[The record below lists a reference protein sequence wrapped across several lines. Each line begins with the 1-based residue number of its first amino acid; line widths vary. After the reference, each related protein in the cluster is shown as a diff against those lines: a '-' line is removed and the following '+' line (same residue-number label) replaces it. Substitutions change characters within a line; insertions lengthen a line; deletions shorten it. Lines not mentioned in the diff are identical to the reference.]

1 MADEKNTPSTPP
13 APKASVA
20 AAAPKPAPAPSA
32 PAAEKPQASSAAQ
45 SGDDITI
52 SPERP
57 AVVDMRF
64 VIDTVVSIPEVALNT
79 FLKTIKRVVS

>member
-13 APKASVA
+13 APKPAP
-20 AAAPKPAPAPSA
+20 PKPAPKAVESA
-32 PAAEKPQASSAAQ
+32 PAAEKPQASAAAK
-45 SGDDITI
+45 SDADDIVI

-64 VIDTVVSIPEVALNT
+64 VVDTVLSGPEVVINT
-79 FLKTIKRVVS
+79 FLKGIKRILS